1 MQLTPEMIREQRFKG
16 KLSGF
21 DRDEVTNFLIDI
33 AEDLEEL
40 LEENNLLKSE
50 LDTVK
55 DKQKDLEDLF
65 LSAKQFSDEK
75 IQKAQEQGNTI
86 VEEAQKQA
94 ASVEDQAQLKIDE
107 AQNRSHEILEE
118 AQQRANEVLEEAQR
132 SKTALE
138 QELVELKAKRTSL
151 ISEIKSVLNSYQNWI
166 REIGD
171 VD

>member
-1 MQLTPEMIREQRFKG
+1 MKLTPEMIREQRFKG

-21 DRDEVTNFLIDI
+21 DKDEVTNFLIDI
-33 AEDLEEL
+33 GDDLEEL
-40 LEENNLLKSE
+40 VEENNLLKSE
-50 LDTVK
+50 LSTLK

-94 ASVEDQAQLKIDE
+94 VSLEEQAQLRLE
-107 AQNRSHEILEE
+107 ETQTRSNEILEE
-118 AQQRANEVLEEAQR
+118 AQQKANEVLMEAQR

-151 ISEIKSVLNSYQNWI
+151 ISEIKSVLSSYQNWI